1 MIRFTAPVRSRTTRG
16 GWDGVDDS
24 ASAGSAAHVA
34 FVQQIQALFGVTGV
48 DANGD
53 PFNEGW
59 ALSNQAGFTSR
70 PFNTLVLTANP
81 DLGRVACSTVGFNT
95 FQNPVNNFAACRF
108 DYNQHYDF
116 IGAWLARPNPAA
128 VPEPASMILVASG
141 LLAAARRRFK
151 KH

>member
-70 PFNTLVLTANP
+70 PFNTLVLTVNP
-81 DLGRVACSTVGFNT
+81 DLARVACSTVGFNT

-108 DYNQHYDF
+108 DYNQRYDF